1 MVISPV
7 VWSIVGGGPDPG
19 IRLAAVVGTEMR
31 GDRMI
36 GAPSGFGAVRPAIWL
51 AAARLAAAAS
61 DACVS
66 MRWSAADA
74 AAAIFHRS
82 SVYCC
87 GSKLNVLSAGATLV
101 VESRYVPLMM
111 ASSISWRFF
120 SSSSPSACGTSSFF
134 TSSSARFSLIVARFS
149 VSSTVISTC
158 RSSDRCSQFGLP
170 RFASSFFLSRIEP
183 FPRTMIL
190 QPVSCSSCLAVMP
203 RGPRMRPTKLKSG
216 YSFTGTYTFS
226 LSVTVSPSG
235 SGSWSGSFVT
245 PLMWN
250 REARTFEISSSSSRS
265 MCRNTFGKAANCL
278 RSFSSWA
285 R

>member
-1 MVISPV
+1 MRPV
-7 VWSIVGGGPDPG
+7 AWSIVGGGPDPG

-36 GAPSGFGAVRPAIWL
+36 GAPSGFGAVRPAREL
-51 AAARLAAAAS
+51 AAARLAAASVAGLS
-61 DACVS
+61 IRES
-66 MRWSAADA
+66 A
-74 AAAIFHRS
+74 AAAAASFHRS

-87 GSKLNVLSAGATLV
+87 GSKLNVLLSAGGSLA

-134 TSSSARFSLIVARFS
+134 TSSRARFSLIVARFS

-190 QPVSCSSCLAVMP
+190 QPVSCSSCFAVMP

-226 LSVTVSPSG
+226 FLVTASPSA
-235 SGSWSGSFVT
+235 SGSCIGSFVT

-265 MCRNTFGKAANCL
+265 TCRKTFGKAANCL
-278 RSFSSWA
+278 RSFSSCA